1 MLDISK
7 VTGAVQ
13 RLAGKNLLLV
23 KKHSPEILMAVGVVS
38 FGGAIVTAC
47 TATMK
52 VDGILDEHEAKLEK
66 INRVASD
73 PEFADEY
80 SEQDAVKDKAILY
93 IQTGSKIALN
103 YLPTVTF
110 AALSIGCFLGA
121 HNIMSKRNVALL
133 AAYKASEE
141 ALSNYREKVKAAYG
155 EDRERQLFYGLEKQ
169 KVDKIVTDEKGK
181 EKKVKEEIEVPAG
194 QVVSQYARY
203 FDECN
208 PNWTK
213 DPEQNRFLITCVQ
226 NMLNDRLRSVGHV
239 FLNEAYEALG
249 FKHSTAGAVVGWV
262 YDPADGKDNY
272 IDFNIFDD
280 ESFSKREFVN
290 GYERS
295 ILLDFNVDGVI
306 YDLI

>member
-1 MLDISK
+1 MDQQTLDVVRKLAKEECDKLGLELISVRFFVDSLNGPTLEILVDHDYQITMDEISKLTESLSPRIDGVEGLEQSYILDISSGGGEK
-7 VTGAVQ
+7 
-13 RLAGKNLLLV
+13 
-23 KKHSPEILMAVGVVS
+23 EI
-38 FGGAIVTAC
+38 
-47 TATMK
+47 
-52 VDGILDEHEAKLEK
+52 
-66 INRVASD
+66 
-73 PEFADEY
+73 PFADLPKLL
-80 SEQDAVKDKAILY
+80 SR
-93 IQTGSKIALN
+93 
-103 YLPTVTF
+103 YLDVT
-110 AALSIGCFLGA
+110 
-121 HNIMSKRNVALL
+121 
-133 AAYKASEE
+133 
-141 ALSNYREKVKAAYG
+141 
-155 EDRERQLFYGLEKQ
+155 
-169 KVDKIVTDEKGK
+169 EKGK

-213 DPEQNRFLITCVQ
+213 DPEQNRYFITCVQ

-249 FKHSTAGAVVGWV
+249 FKHSSAGAVVGWV

-272 IDFNIFDD
+272 IDFNIFDE